1 MKYPIDY
8 PFALSADELSSMM
21 QTDCRNGISQ
31 SEAEKR
37 AKWFGP
43 NSYKT
48 QSPKS
53 IWLILIQQFRGP
65 IVYLL
70 LFGASVSVYFKDYL
84 DAIAIII
91 VILINALIG
100 FFMELQARSSMNAL
114 KKMDIILAK
123 VIRNGTMREIPSE
136 QLVPGDLVF
145 LEAGDLIPADCR
157 LVKVHQLQCEE
168 SVLTGESLPSDKHTQ
183 KLAGDVF
190 VGDQHNMVFKGTS
203 VINGNG
209 EALITGIAQNTQLGM
224 ITSLVESSS
233 EIATPLDKKLDKL
246 SRKLIRVTLAMTAI
260 FAVTG
265 IIKGKRPLL
274 IIETSIALTVAAIP
288 EGLPI
293 VATVALSYGMLLMAR
308 RNVIVKKPSAVETLG
323 STGIILTDKTG
334 TLTENKIYADTLAF
348 PGESVKVHI
357 ENSILKFPRGEAR
370 ESIENFNNL
379 LLAGVLCNNAI
390 AFSAGSN
397 EEKTSRSGDPLEIA
411 LIQLATAAGL
421 HIAALKKQYP
431 RIAEVPFS
439 SEIMMMGT
447 LHKTRSGFFA
457 AAKGSV
463 ERLLEKC
470 SKIQSGPMI
479 KEMDSDSRN
488 AILLKGEKM
497 ASGGLRVLAF
507 AYRADTGITVDN
519 YLDDLVYTGM
529 AGFLDPPRIDI
540 KGAIFSC
547 RNAGIKVVMIT
558 GDHPHTALNI
568 ARKVGLIEEDDKHVI
583 TGSELLKAGSL
594 NDAWK
599 ERILATSVFAR
610 TTPRQKLDI
619 AAIFQN
625 AGYIVAMTGDGIN
638 DAPALKKADIGIAMG
653 IRGTQVAK
661 ETASMILKDDSFTSI
676 AEAVSHGREIFQNI
690 QKFVIYL
697 VSCNLSEIFIVTI
710 LGIITPLSTL
720 LPLQILFLNMV
731 TDIFPALALG
741 LGTGDKT
748 VMLRPPRDPQK
759 EIITNKRWLAI
770 ALYAAVITATVI
782 ATVLYCKKTLAV
794 DDRVINN
801 MAFVTL
807 TFAQLFHVF
816 NMSSARSE
824 TFLNEITRN
833 KFVWIAIFICASLL
847 VLAFWVPEMR
857 VVLGLTLLPANLWL
871 TAIAASTLP
880 LLIFQIIKS
889 IQARRT

>member
-21 QTDCRNGISQ
+21 HTDCINGISPP
-31 SEAEKR
+31 EAEKR
-37 AKWFGP
+37 ARRFGP

-48 QSPKS
+48 QSSKS
-53 IWLILIQQFRGP
+53 IWFIFIQQFRSP

-70 LFGASVSVYFKDYL
+70 LFGAGVSVYFRDYL

-91 VILINALIG
+91 VILTNALIG

-114 KKMDIILAK
+114 KKMDVILAK
-123 VIRNGTMREIPSE
+123 VIRDGATREIPSE
-136 QLVPGDLVF
+136 QLVPGDLIS
-145 LEAGDLIPADCR
+145 LEAGDLVPADCR
-157 LVKVHQLQCEE
+157 LVKVHQLQCDE
-168 SVLTGESLPSDKHTQ
+168 SVLTGESLRSDKNTE

-209 EALITGIAQNTQLGM
+209 EALITGIAENTQLG
-224 ITSLVESSS
+224 IIASLVESSS
-233 EIATPLDKKLDKL
+233 ETATPLDKKLDKL
-246 SRKLIRVTLAMTAI
+246 SKKLIWVTLIMTAI
-260 FAVTG
+260 FAVSA
-265 IIKGKRPLL
+265 IAEGKKLFL
-274 IIETSIALTVAAIP
+274 IIETSIALAVAAIP

-348 PGESVKVHI
+348 PEESIKVYI
-357 ENSILKFPRGEAR
+357 ENSFLKFPRGEVR

-390 AFSAGSN
+390 AFSAGSA
-397 EEKTSRSGDPLEIA
+397 EEKESKSGDPLEIA
-411 LIQLATAAGL
+411 LIQLAIAAGL
-421 HIAALKKQYP
+421 NIGALKKQYP

-447 LHKTRSGFFA
+447 LHKSKSGFFA

-463 ERLLEKC
+463 EHLLEKC
-470 SKIQSGPMI
+470 SKMQSGSVI
-479 KEMDSDSRN
+479 KELDRDSKN
-488 AILLKGEKM
+488 AILLKAEKM

-507 AYRADTGITVDN
+507 AYRADTGITADN
-519 YLDDLVYTGM
+519 HMDNMVYIGM
-529 AGFLDPPRIDI
+529 TGFLDPPRIDI

-547 RNAGIKVVMIT
+547 RKAGIKVVMIT

-568 ARKVGLIEEDDKHVI
+568 ARKVGLIEEDDKNVI
-583 TGSELLKAGSL
+583 TGNELLKAGTL
-594 NDAWK
+594 NDTWK

-610 TTPRQKLDI
+610 TTPGQKLDI

-625 AGYIVAMTGDGIN
+625 SGYIVAMTGDGIN

-676 AEAVSHGREIFQNI
+676 AEAVAHGREIFQNI

-697 VSCNLSEIFIVTI
+697 VSCNLSEIFIVTV

-748 VMLRPPRDPQK
+748 VMLRPPRDPRK
-759 EIITNKRWLAI
+759 EIITNKRWLTI
-770 ALYAAVITATVI
+770 ILYAAVITATVI
-782 ATVLYCKKTLAV
+782 STVLYCKHTLMV

-801 MAFVTL
+801 MAFITL

-816 NMSSARSE
+816 NMSSARSGL
-824 TFLNEITRN
+824 FLNEITRN
-833 KFVWIAIFICASLL
+833 KFVWLAIFVCASLL
-847 VLAFWVPEMR
+847 VLAFEIPEMR
-857 VVLGLTLLPANLWL
+857 VVLGLTLLPVNLWL
-871 TAIAASTLP
+871 TAIAASALP
-880 LLIFQIIKS
+880 LLIFQIIKGL
-889 IQARRT
+889 RPKT